1 MDAATNFLEYFRNTY
16 KEFSN
21 VSDENII
28 NIYNEV
34 MCIYPEVYGIT
45 KECSKNIIAGYV
57 VAHYIAINT
66 PDGSDIIAGNG
77 NMLSSASV
85 GGISISTQAPPVS
98 DMYEYF
104 FGSTPYGLKFLAYI
118 ASVGGLMYVN

>member
-21 VSDENII
+21 VNDENII

-34 MCIYPEVYGIT
+34 MCIYPEVYGVT

-57 VAHYIAINT
+57 VAHYIAITT

-118 ASVGGLMYVN
+118 ASIGGLNYVN